1 MCPDADRPQMKA
13 APQFNCERLDALP
26 LYVNIM
32 SLKIGEQVAL
42 IDAGFREQ
50 SPNPDFGWLAEDLR
64 LLGIK
69 SEQIITGFL
78 SHAHP
83 DQLDGFVNKG
93 KPACTNAQIYLLL
106 EE

>member
-1 MCPDADRPQMKA
+1 MG
-13 APQFNCERLDALP
+13 
-26 LYVNIM
+26 
-32 SLKIGEQVAL
+32 LKIGEELAL

-83 DQLDGFVNKG
+83 DQLDGFVNKC
-93 KPACTNAQIYLLL
+93 KPACTNA
-106 EE
+106 